1 MWCFAHWFFFGPSTF
16 WFKWIITDF
25 EAQNRIQEREC
36 FKKIFFFVKRNA
48 WFFVLKFLYV
58 DCVNLI
64 STVIRKYFVF
74 LFIFPF
80 FFACFSMLLS
90 CLYVYRWAT
99 LNGIKLEMK
108 ANPALKF
115 IRKNLSGSPSGT
127 PSGLSL
133 PTQQEIVK
141 WKQGLPYEANL
152 RVLFFF
158 HAEDL
163 VCFPSREPK
172 VMNRIYHYSF
182 HCIEKNS
189 WKVSPRL

>member
-1 MWCFAHWFFFGPSTF
+1 
-16 WFKWIITDF
+16 
-25 EAQNRIQEREC
+25 
-36 FKKIFFFVKRNA
+36 
-48 WFFVLKFLYV
+48 
-58 DCVNLI
+58 
-64 STVIRKYFVF
+64 
-74 LFIFPF
+74 
-80 FFACFSMLLS
+80 
-90 CLYVYRWAT
+90 
-99 LNGIKLEMK
+99 MK

-127 PSGLSL
+127 HSGTPSGWSL

-141 WKQGLPYEANL
+141 WKQELPYEANL

-182 HCIEKNS
+182 HCKEKTIEKSVHVFNRS
-189 WKVSPRL
+189 STSFKLWKQTDICQLSASTAMFLKSRCLCYWVLSMLVTSKQFRQLMTHIAPRRNLHLRAHFRQEMRFNQVFTQLYILSF

>member
-1 MWCFAHWFFFGPSTF
+1 M
-16 WFKWIITDF
+16 
-25 EAQNRIQEREC
+25 
-36 FKKIFFFVKRNA
+36 KRNA

-141 WKQGLPYEANL
+141 WKQELPYEANL

-172 VMNRIYHYSF
+172 VMNRIFHYSF